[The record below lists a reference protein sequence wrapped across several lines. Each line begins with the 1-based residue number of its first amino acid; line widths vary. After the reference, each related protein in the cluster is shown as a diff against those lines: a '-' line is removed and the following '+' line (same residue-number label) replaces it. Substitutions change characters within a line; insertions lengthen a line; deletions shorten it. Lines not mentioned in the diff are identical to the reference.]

1 MINDIRNSDMDSSLL
16 KVFVEVARE
25 NSITK
30 AASKLKFAQSNVT
43 SRIKQLEK
51 SLGFA
56 LFHRVPKGVI
66 LSKEGEKLYPYAV
79 EIVKKV
85 ELATFSMKNINNQ
98 EHLIIGS
105 TESNATTRII
115 PFLQQ
120 LHGDFPNTSLELITN
135 TTREITKELLD
146 YKVDIAFISGIP
158 KSSDL
163 MILNKI
169 DENIV
174 IVEAENANPPNV
186 FLSFKKGCAYNE
198 FGQNYL
204 KNILQEDF
212 KTLEFGNYEIIL
224 GCVKAGMG
232 KSILPMSIVKKHK
245 YENDLKITALPKE
258 LANMPTCLVCRKD
271 NIPKIEGY
279 LKDYIF

>member
-1 MINDIRNSDMDSSLL
+1 MDSNLL

-25 NSITK
+25 KSITK
-30 AASKLKFAQSNVT
+30 AANNLEFAQSNVT

-85 ELATFSMKNINNQ
+85 KQATYDMKNIDNQ
-98 EHLIIGS
+98 EHLIVGS
-105 TESNATTRII
+105 TESNASTRIV
-115 PFLQQ
+115 PFLLQ
-120 LHGDFPNTSLELITN
+120 LHSDFPNMSLELITN

-146 YKVDIAFISGIP
+146 YKVDIAFISGEP
-158 KSSDL
+158 KHEDL
-163 MILNKI
+163 IILNKI
-169 DENIV
+169 DEEIV
-174 IVEAENANPPNV
+174 LVEAKNENSPNV
-186 FLSFKKGCAYNE
+186 FLSFKNGCAYNE

-204 KNILQEDF
+204 KEFSDENF
-212 KTLEFGNYEIIL
+212 KNLEFGNYETIL

-232 KSILPMSIVKKHK
+232 KSLLPLSIVKKLK
-245 YENDLKITALPKE
+245 YEKDLKIINLPKE
-258 LANMPTCLVCRKD
+258 LANIPTCLVCRKD
-271 NIPKIEGY
+271 NIPKIKSY
-279 LKDYIF
+279 LKDYNF

>member
-1 MINDIRNSDMDSSLL
+1 MDSSLL

-30 AASKLKFAQSNVT
+30 AANKLNFAQSNVT

-105 TESNATTRII
+105 TESNATTRIV
-115 PFLQQ
+115 PFLVQ
-120 LHGDFPNTSLELITN
+120 LHSDFPNMSLELITN

-158 KSSDL
+158 KHSDL
-163 MILNKI
+163 IVLNKVEE
-169 DENIV
+169 DIV
-174 IVEAENANPPNV
+174 VVEPKIGDAPNV
-186 FLSFKKGCAYNE
+186 FLSFKNGCAYNE
-198 FGQNYL
+198 FGQTYL
-204 KNILQEDF
+204 KNSSNEGF

-232 KSILPMSIVKKHK
+232 KSLLPMSIVKKHK

-271 NIPKIEGY
+271 NIPKIEEY
-279 LKDYIF
+279 LENYSF

>member
-1 MINDIRNSDMDSSLL
+1 MDSSLL

-30 AASKLKFAQSNVT
+30 AANKLNFAQSNVT

-56 LFHRVPKGVI
+56 LFHRVPKGAI
-66 LSKEGEKLYPYAV
+66 LSKEGETLYPYAV

-98 EHLIIGS
+98 EHLLIGS
-105 TESNATTRII
+105 TESNATTRIV
-115 PFLQQ
+115 PFLVQ
-120 LHGDFPNTSLELITN
+120 LHSDFPNMSLELITN

-146 YKVDIAFISGIP
+146 YKVDIAFISGVP
-158 KSSDL
+158 KHSDL
-163 MILNKI
+163 IVLNKVEE
-169 DENIV
+169 DIV
-174 IVEAENANPPNV
+174 VVEPKIGDAPNV
-186 FLSFKKGCAYNE
+186 FLSFKNGCAYNE
-198 FGQNYL
+198 FGQTYL
-204 KNILQEDF
+204 KNSSNEDF

-232 KSILPMSIVKKHK
+232 KSLLPMSIVKKHK

-271 NIPKIEGY
+271 NIPKIEEY
-279 LKDYIF
+279 LENYSF

>member
-1 MINDIRNSDMDSSLL
+1 MDSSLL

-30 AASKLKFAQSNVT
+30 AANKLNFAQSNVT

-105 TESNATTRII
+105 TESNATTRIV
-115 PFLQQ
+115 PFLVQ
-120 LHGDFPNTSLELITN
+120 LHSDFPNMSLELITN

-158 KSSDL
+158 KHSDL
-163 MILNKI
+163 IVLNKVEE
-169 DENIV
+169 DIV
-174 IVEAENANPPNV
+174 VVEPKIGDAPNV
-186 FLSFKKGCAYNE
+186 FLSFKNGCAYNE

-204 KNILQEDF
+204 KNSSNEDF
-212 KTLEFGNYEIIL
+212 KTLEIGNYEIIL

-232 KSILPMSIVKKHK
+232 KSLLPMSIVKKHK

-271 NIPKIEGY
+271 NIPKIEEY
-279 LKDYIF
+279 LENYSF

>member
-1 MINDIRNSDMDSSLL
+1 MDSSLL

-30 AASKLKFAQSNVT
+30 AANKLNFAQSNVT

-98 EHLIIGS
+98 EHLLIGS
-105 TESNATTRII
+105 TESNATTRIV
-115 PFLQQ
+115 PFLVQ
-120 LHGDFPNTSLELITN
+120 LHSDFPNMSLELITN

-158 KSSDL
+158 KHSDL
-163 MILNKI
+163 IVLNKVEE
-169 DENIV
+169 DIV
-174 IVEAENANPPNV
+174 VVEPKIGDAPNV
-186 FLSFKKGCAYNE
+186 FLSFKNGCAYNE

-204 KNILQEDF
+204 KNSSNEDF

-232 KSILPMSIVKKHK
+232 KSLLPMSIVKKHK

-271 NIPKIEGY
+271 NIPKIEEY
-279 LKDYIF
+279 LENYSF

>member
-30 AASKLKFAQSNVT
+30 AATKLKFAQSNVT

-120 LHGDFPNTSLELITN
+120 LHNDFPNTSLELITN

-158 KSSDL
+158 KSGDL

-169 DENIV
+169 DEDIV

>member
-1 MINDIRNSDMDSSLL
+1 MINDIRESDMDSSLL

-120 LHGDFPNTSLELITN
+120 LHSDFPNMSLELITN

-158 KSSDL
+158 KSGDL

-169 DENIV
+169 DEDIV

-271 NIPKIEGY
+271 NMPKIEGY

>member
-30 AASKLKFAQSNVT
+30 AATKLKFAQSNVT

-169 DENIV
+169 DEDIV

-271 NIPKIEGY
+271 NIPKIEEY
-279 LKDYIF
+279 LKGYGF

>member
-1 MINDIRNSDMDSSLL
+1 MDSSLL

-30 AASKLKFAQSNVT
+30 AANKLNFAQSNVT

-66 LSKEGEKLYPYAV
+66 LSKEGEKLYPYAL

-85 ELATFSMKNINNQ
+85 ELATFSMKNITNQ

-115 PFLQQ
+115 PFLVQ
-120 LHGDFPNTSLELITN
+120 LHNDFPNMSLELITN

-158 KSSDL
+158 KNSEL
-163 MILNKI
+163 IVLNKVE
-169 DENIV
+169 ENIV
-174 IVEAENANPPNV
+174 IVEPKMENAPNV
-186 FLSFKKGCAYNE
+186 FLSFKNGCAYNE

-204 KNILQEDF
+204 KNSSDEDF

-232 KSILPMSIVKKHK
+232 KSLLPLSIVKKHQ
-245 YENDLKITALPKE
+245 YENDLKITSLTKE

-271 NIPKIEGY
+271 NIPKIEKY
-279 LKDYIF
+279 LKEYLF

>member
-1 MINDIRNSDMDSSLL
+1 MDSSLL

-30 AASKLKFAQSNVT
+30 AATKLKFAQSNVT

-120 LHGDFPNTSLELITN
+120 LHNDFPNTSLELITN

-169 DENIV
+169 DEDIV

-271 NIPKIEGY
+271 NMPKIEEY

>member
-1 MINDIRNSDMDSSLL
+1 MDSSLL

-30 AASKLKFAQSNVT
+30 AANKLNFAQSNVT

-66 LSKEGEKLYPYAV
+66 LSKEGEKLYPYAL

-85 ELATFSMKNINNQ
+85 ELATFSMKNITNQ

-115 PFLQQ
+115 PFLVQ
-120 LHGDFPNTSLELITN
+120 LHNDFPNMSLELITN

-158 KSSDL
+158 KNSEL
-163 MILNKI
+163 IVLNKVE
-169 DENIV
+169 ENIV
-174 IVEAENANPPNV
+174 IVEPKMENAPNV
-186 FLSFKKGCAYNE
+186 FLSFKNGCAYNE

-204 KNILQEDF
+204 KNSSDEDF

-232 KSILPMSIVKKHK
+232 KSLLPLSIVKKHQ
-245 YENDLKITALPKE
+245 YENDLKITSLPKE

-271 NIPKIEGY
+271 NIPKIEKY
-279 LKDYIF
+279 LKEYLF

>member
-1 MINDIRNSDMDSSLL
+1 MDSSLL

-30 AASKLKFAQSNVT
+30 AANKLNFAQSNVT

-51 SLGFA
+51 SLGFT

-66 LSKEGEKLYPYAV
+66 LSKGGEKLYPYAV

-105 TESNATTRII
+105 TESNATTRIV
-115 PFLQQ
+115 PFLVQ
-120 LHGDFPNTSLELITN
+120 LHSDFPNMSLELITN

-146 YKVDIAFISGIP
+146 YKVDIAFISGVP
-158 KSSDL
+158 KHNDL
-163 MILNKI
+163 IVLNKV
-169 DENIV
+169 DEDIV
-174 IVEAENANPPNV
+174 IVEPKIGNAPNV
-186 FLSFKKGCAYNE
+186 FLSFKTGCAYNE
-198 FGQNYL
+198 FGQTYL
-204 KNILQEDF
+204 KNNSNEDF

-224 GCVKAGMG
+224 GCVKAAMG
-232 KSILPMSIVKKHK
+232 KSLLPLSIVKKHK
-245 YENDLKITALPKE
+245 YENDLKITNLPKE

-271 NIPKIEGY
+271 NIPKIEDY
-279 LKDYIF
+279 LKGYSF

>member
-1 MINDIRNSDMDSSLL
+1 MDSSLL

-30 AASKLKFAQSNVT
+30 AANKLNFAQSNVT

-79 EIVKKV
+79 EIVKKI

-105 TESNATTRII
+105 TESNASTRIV
-115 PFLQQ
+115 PFLLQ
-120 LHGDFPNTSLELITN
+120 LHSDFPNMSLELITN

-158 KSSDL
+158 NNNDL
-163 MILNKI
+163 VILNKI
-169 DENIV
+169 DEKIV
-174 IVEAENANPPNV
+174 IVESKNENSPNI
-186 FLSFKKGCAYNE
+186 FLSFKNGCAYNE

-204 KNILQEDF
+204 KEISNEDF
-212 KTLEFGNYEIIL
+212 KTLEFGNYETIL

-232 KSILPMSIVKKHK
+232 RSLLPISIVKKLK
-245 YENDLKITALPKE
+245 YEKDLKIIDLPNK

-271 NIPKIEGY
+271 NIPKIENY
-279 LKDYIF
+279 LKNYDF

>member
-1 MINDIRNSDMDSSLL
+1 MDSSLL

-30 AASKLKFAQSNVT
+30 AANKLNFAQSNVT

-98 EHLIIGS
+98 EHLLIGS
-105 TESNATTRII
+105 TESNATTRIV
-115 PFLQQ
+115 PFLVQ
-120 LHGDFPNTSLELITN
+120 LHSDFPNMSLELITN

-146 YKVDIAFISGIP
+146 YKVDIAFISGVP
-158 KSSDL
+158 KHSDL
-163 MILNKI
+163 IVLNKVEE
-169 DENIV
+169 DIV
-174 IVEAENANPPNV
+174 VVEPKIGDAPNV
-186 FLSFKKGCAYNE
+186 FLSFKNGCAYNE

-204 KNILQEDF
+204 KNSSNEDF

-224 GCVKAGMG
+224 GCVKAEKG
-232 KSILPMSIVKKHK
+232 KSLLPMSIVKKHK

-271 NIPKIEGY
+271 NIPKIEEY
-279 LKDYIF
+279 LENYSF

>member
-1 MINDIRNSDMDSSLL
+1 MDSSLL

-30 AASKLKFAQSNVT
+30 AANKLNFAQSNVT

-85 ELATFSMKNINNQ
+85 ELATFSMKNINKQ

-105 TESNATTRII
+105 TESNATTRIV
-115 PFLQQ
+115 PFLVQ
-120 LHGDFPNTSLELITN
+120 LHSDFPNMSLELITN

-146 YKVDIAFISGIP
+146 YKVDIAFISGVP
-158 KSSDL
+158 KHNDL
-163 MILNKI
+163 TVLNKV
-169 DENIV
+169 DEDIV
-174 IVEAENANPPNV
+174 IVEPKIGNAPNV
-186 FLSFKKGCAYNE
+186 FLSFKNGCAYNE

-204 KNILQEDF
+204 KNSSNEDF

-224 GCVKAGMG
+224 GCVKAAMG
-232 KSILPMSIVKKHK
+232 KSLLPLSIVKKHN
-245 YENDLKITALPKE
+245 YENDLKITILPKE
-258 LANMPTCLVCRKD
+258 LVDMPTCLVCRKD
-271 NIPKIEGY
+271 NIPKIENY
-279 LKDYIF
+279 LKEYNFS

>member
-1 MINDIRNSDMDSSLL
+1 MDSSLL
-16 KVFVEVARE
+16 KVFVEVAQE

-30 AASKLKFAQSNVT
+30 AANKLNFAQSNVT

-105 TESNATTRII
+105 TESNATTRIV
-115 PFLQQ
+115 PFLVQ
-120 LHGDFPNTSLELITN
+120 LHSDFPNMSLELITN

-158 KSSDL
+158 KHSDL
-163 MILNKI
+163 IVLNKVEE
-169 DENIV
+169 DIV
-174 IVEAENANPPNV
+174 VVEPKIGDAPNV
-186 FLSFKKGCAYNE
+186 FLSFKNGCAYNE
-198 FGQNYL
+198 FGQTYL
-204 KNILQEDF
+204 KNSSNEDF

-232 KSILPMSIVKKHK
+232 KSLLPMSIVKKHK

-271 NIPKIEGY
+271 NIPKIEEY
-279 LKDYIF
+279 LENYSF

>member
-1 MINDIRNSDMDSSLL
+1 MDSSLL

-30 AASKLKFAQSNVT
+30 AANKLNFAQSNVT

-105 TESNATTRII
+105 TESNATTRIV
-115 PFLQQ
+115 PFLVQ
-120 LHGDFPNTSLELITN
+120 LHSDFPNMSLELITN

-158 KSSDL
+158 KHSDL
-163 MILNKI
+163 IVLNKVEE
-169 DENIV
+169 DIV
-174 IVEAENANPPNV
+174 IVEPKTGDAPNV
-186 FLSFKKGCAYNE
+186 FLSFKNGCAYNE
-198 FGQNYL
+198 FGQTYL
-204 KNILQEDF
+204 KNSSNEDF

-232 KSILPMSIVKKHK
+232 KSLLPMSIVKKHK
-245 YENDLKITALPKE
+245 YENDLKITTLPKE

-271 NIPKIEGY
+271 NIPKIEEY
-279 LKDYIF
+279 LENYSF

>member
-1 MINDIRNSDMDSSLL
+1 MDSSLL

-30 AASKLKFAQSNVT
+30 AANKLNFAQSNVT

-105 TESNATTRII
+105 TESNATTRIV
-115 PFLQQ
+115 PFLVQ
-120 LHGDFPNTSLELITN
+120 LHSDFPNMSLELITN

-146 YKVDIAFISGIP
+146 YKVDIAFISGVP
-158 KSSDL
+158 KHSDL
-163 MILNKI
+163 IVLNKVEE
-169 DENIV
+169 DIV
-174 IVEAENANPPNV
+174 VVEPKIGDAPNV
-186 FLSFKKGCAYNE
+186 FLSFKNGCAYNE

-204 KNILQEDF
+204 KNSSNEDF

-232 KSILPMSIVKKHK
+232 KSLLPMSIVKKHK

-271 NIPKIEGY
+271 NIPKIEEY
-279 LKDYIF
+279 LENYSF

>member
-1 MINDIRNSDMDSSLL
+1 MDSNLL

-25 NSITK
+25 KSITK
-30 AASKLKFAQSNVT
+30 AANNLEFAQSNVT

-85 ELATFSMKNINNQ
+85 KQATYDMKNIDNQ
-98 EHLIIGS
+98 EHLIVGS
-105 TESNATTRII
+105 TESNASTRIV
-115 PFLQQ
+115 PFLLQ
-120 LHGDFPNTSLELITN
+120 LHSDFPNMSLELITN

-146 YKVDIAFISGIP
+146 YKVDIAFMSGEP
-158 KSSDL
+158 KHEDL
-163 MILNKI
+163 VILNKI
-169 DENIV
+169 DEEIV
-174 IVEAENANPPNV
+174 LVEAKNENTPNV
-186 FLSFKKGCAYNE
+186 FLSFKNGCAYNE

-204 KNILQEDF
+204 KEFSDENF
-212 KTLEFGNYEIIL
+212 KNLEFGNYETIL

-232 KSILPMSIVKKHK
+232 KSFLPLSIVKKLK
-245 YENDLKITALPKE
+245 YEDDLKIINLPKQ
-258 LANMPTCLVCRKD
+258 LANIPTYLVCRKD
-271 NIPKIEGY
+271 NIPKIKNY
-279 LKDYIF
+279 LKEYNF

>member
-1 MINDIRNSDMDSSLL
+1 MDSSLL

-30 AASKLKFAQSNVT
+30 AANKLNFAQSNVT

-98 EHLIIGS
+98 EHLLIGS
-105 TESNATTRII
+105 TESNATTRIV
-115 PFLQQ
+115 PFLVQ
-120 LHGDFPNTSLELITN
+120 LHSDFPNMSLELITN

-146 YKVDIAFISGIP
+146 YKVDIAFISGVP
-158 KSSDL
+158 KHSDL
-163 MILNKI
+163 IVLNKVEE
-169 DENIV
+169 DIV
-174 IVEAENANPPNV
+174 VVEPKIGDAPNV
-186 FLSFKKGCAYNE
+186 FLSFKNGCAYNE
-198 FGQNYL
+198 FGQTYL
-204 KNILQEDF
+204 KNFTFVFISF
-212 KTLEFGNYEIIL
+212 IKTENIEPL
-224 GCVKAGMG
+224 
-232 KSILPMSIVKKHK
+232 K
-245 YENDLKITALPKE
+245 Y
-258 LANMPTCLVCRKD
+258 PT
-271 NIPKIEGY
+271 
-279 LKDYIF
+279 

>member
-1 MINDIRNSDMDSSLL
+1 MDSSLL

-30 AASKLKFAQSNVT
+30 AANKLNFAQSNVT

-85 ELATFSMKNINNQ
+85 ELATFSMKNIDNQ

-105 TESNATTRII
+105 TESNATTRIV
-115 PFLQQ
+115 PFLVQ
-120 LHGDFPNTSLELITN
+120 LHSDFPNMSLELITN
-135 TTREITKELLD
+135 TTREITKELLN
-146 YKVDIAFISGIP
+146 YKVDIAFISGVP
-158 KSSDL
+158 KHNDL
-163 MILNKI
+163 IVLNKVNE
-169 DENIV
+169 DIV
-174 IVEAENANPPNV
+174 IVEPKIGNAPNV
-186 FLSFKKGCAYNE
+186 FLSFKNGCAYNE

-204 KNILQEDF
+204 KNSSNEDF

-224 GCVKAGMG
+224 GCVKAAMG
-232 KSILPMSIVKKHK
+232 KSLLPLSIVKKHQ
-245 YENDLKITALPKE
+245 YENDLKITNLPKE

-271 NIPKIEGY
+271 NIPKIESY
-279 LKDYIF
+279 LKGYNF

>member
-1 MINDIRNSDMDSSLL
+1 MDSSLL
-16 KVFVEVARE
+16 KVFVEVAQE

-30 AASKLKFAQSNVT
+30 AANKLNFAQSNVT

-51 SLGFA
+51 SLGFS

-105 TESNATTRII
+105 TESNATTRIV

-120 LHGDFPNTSLELITN
+120 LHSDFPNMSLELITN

-169 DENIV
+169 DEDIV

-204 KNILQEDF
+204 KTNSNEDF

-232 KSILPMSIVKKHK
+232 KSLLPMSIVKKHK
-245 YENDLKITALPKE
+245 YENDLKITTLPKE

-271 NIPKIEGY
+271 NIPKIEDY
-279 LKDYIF
+279 LKAYNF

>member
-1 MINDIRNSDMDSSLL
+1 MDSNLL

-25 NSITK
+25 KSITK
-30 AASKLKFAQSNVT
+30 AANNLEFAQSNVT

-85 ELATFSMKNINNQ
+85 KQATYDMKNIDNQ
-98 EHLIIGS
+98 EHLIVGS
-105 TESNATTRII
+105 TESNASTRIV
-115 PFLQQ
+115 PFLLQ
-120 LHGDFPNTSLELITN
+120 LHSDFPNMSLELITN

-146 YKVDIAFISGIP
+146 YKVDIAFMSGEP
-158 KSSDL
+158 KHEDL
-163 MILNKI
+163 VVLNKI
-169 DENIV
+169 DEEIV
-174 IVEAENANPPNV
+174 LVEPKNENTPNV
-186 FLSFKKGCAYNE
+186 FLSFKNGCAYNE

-204 KNILQEDF
+204 KEFSDENF
-212 KTLEFGNYEIIL
+212 KNLEFGNYETIL

-232 KSILPMSIVKKHK
+232 KSFLPLSIVKKLK
-245 YENDLKITALPKE
+245 YEDDLKIINLPKQ
-258 LANMPTCLVCRKD
+258 LANIPTCLVCRKD
-271 NIPKIEGY
+271 NIPKIENY
-279 LKDYIF
+279 LKEYNF

>member
-1 MINDIRNSDMDSSLL
+1 MDSSLL

-30 AASKLKFAQSNVT
+30 AANKLNFAQSNVT

-85 ELATFSMKNINNQ
+85 ELATFSMKNINKQ

-105 TESNATTRII
+105 TESNATTRIV
-115 PFLQQ
+115 PFLVQ
-120 LHGDFPNTSLELITN
+120 LHSDFPNMSLELITN

-158 KSSDL
+158 KHSDL
-163 MILNKI
+163 IVLNKVEE
-169 DENIV
+169 DIV
-174 IVEAENANPPNV
+174 VVEPKIGDAPNV
-186 FLSFKKGCAYNE
+186 FLSFKNGCAYNE
-198 FGQNYL
+198 FGQTYL
-204 KNILQEDF
+204 KNSSNEDF

-232 KSILPMSIVKKHK
+232 KSLLPMSIVKKHK

-271 NIPKIEGY
+271 NIPKIEEY
-279 LKDYIF
+279 LENYSF

>member
-1 MINDIRNSDMDSSLL
+1 MDSSLL

-30 AASKLKFAQSNVT
+30 AANKLNFAQSNVT

-98 EHLIIGS
+98 EHLLIGS
-105 TESNATTRII
+105 TESNATTRIV
-115 PFLQQ
+115 PFLVQ
-120 LHGDFPNTSLELITN
+120 LHNDFPNMSLELITN

-146 YKVDIAFISGIP
+146 YKVDIAFISGVP
-158 KSSDL
+158 KHSDL
-163 MILNKI
+163 IVLNKVEE
-169 DENIV
+169 DIV
-174 IVEAENANPPNV
+174 VVEPKIGDAPNV
-186 FLSFKKGCAYNE
+186 FLSFKNGCAYNE
-198 FGQNYL
+198 FGQTYL
-204 KNILQEDF
+204 KNSSNEDF

-232 KSILPMSIVKKHK
+232 KSLLPMSIVKKHK

-271 NIPKIEGY
+271 NIPKIEEY
-279 LKDYIF
+279 LENYSF

>member
-1 MINDIRNSDMDSSLL
+1 MDSSLL

-30 AASKLKFAQSNVT
+30 AANKLNFAQSNVT

-85 ELATFSMKNINNQ
+85 ELATFSMKNINKQ

-105 TESNATTRII
+105 TESNATTRIV
-115 PFLQQ
+115 PFLVQ
-120 LHGDFPNTSLELITN
+120 LHSDFPNMSLELITN

-146 YKVDIAFISGIP
+146 YKVDIAFISGVP
-158 KSSDL
+158 KHNDL
-163 MILNKI
+163 IVLNKV
-169 DENIV
+169 DEDIV
-174 IVEAENANPPNV
+174 IVEPLIGNAPNV
-186 FLSFKKGCAYNE
+186 FLSFKNGCAYNE

-204 KNILQEDF
+204 KNSSNEDF

-224 GCVKAGMG
+224 GCVKAAMG
-232 KSILPMSIVKKHK
+232 KSLLPLSIVKKHN
-245 YENDLKITALPKE
+245 YENDLKITILPKE
-258 LANMPTCLVCRKD
+258 LVDMPTCLVCRKD
-271 NIPKIEGY
+271 NIPKIEEY
-279 LKDYIF
+279 LENYSF

>member
-1 MINDIRNSDMDSSLL
+1 MDSSLL

-30 AASKLKFAQSNVT
+30 AANKLNFAQSNVT

-85 ELATFSMKNINNQ
+85 ELATFSMKNIDNQ

-105 TESNATTRII
+105 TESNATTRIV
-115 PFLQQ
+115 PFLVQ
-120 LHGDFPNTSLELITN
+120 LHSDFPNMSLELITN
-135 TTREITKELLD
+135 TTREITKELLN
-146 YKVDIAFISGIP
+146 YKVDIAFISGVP
-158 KSSDL
+158 KHSDL
-163 MILNKI
+163 IVLNKVEE
-169 DENIV
+169 DIV
-174 IVEAENANPPNV
+174 IVEPKIGDAPNV
-186 FLSFKKGCAYNE
+186 FLSFKNGCAYNE
-198 FGQNYL
+198 FGQTYL
-204 KNILQEDF
+204 KNSSNEDF

-224 GCVKAGMG
+224 GCVKATMG
-232 KSILPMSIVKKHK
+232 KSLLPLSIVKKHQ
-245 YENDLKITALPKE
+245 YENDLKITNLPKE

-271 NIPKIEGY
+271 NIPKIESY
-279 LKDYIF
+279 LKGYNF

>member
-1 MINDIRNSDMDSSLL
+1 MDSNLL

-25 NSITK
+25 KSITK
-30 AASKLKFAQSNVT
+30 AANNLEFAQSNVT

-85 ELATFSMKNINNQ
+85 KQATYDMKNIDNQ
-98 EHLIIGS
+98 EHLIVGS
-105 TESNATTRII
+105 TESNASTRIV
-115 PFLQQ
+115 PFLLQ
-120 LHGDFPNTSLELITN
+120 LHNDFPNMSLELITN

-146 YKVDIAFISGIP
+146 YKVDIAFISGEP
-158 KSSDL
+158 KHEDL
-163 MILNKI
+163 IILNKI
-169 DENIV
+169 DEEIV
-174 IVEAENANPPNV
+174 LVEAQNENSPNV
-186 FLSFKKGCAYNE
+186 FLSFKNGCAYNE

-204 KNILQEDF
+204 REFSDENFKN
-212 KTLEFGNYEIIL
+212 LEFGNYETIL

-232 KSILPMSIVKKHK
+232 KSLLPLSIVKKLK
-245 YENDLKITALPKE
+245 YEKDLRIIYLPKE
-258 LANMPTCLVCRKD
+258 LANIPTCLVCRKD
-271 NIPKIEGY
+271 NIPKIDNY
-279 LKDYIF
+279 LKEYDFSKFDK

>member
-1 MINDIRNSDMDSSLL
+1 MDSSLL

-30 AASKLKFAQSNVT
+30 AANKLNFAQSNVT

-85 ELATFSMKNINNQ
+85 ELATFSMKNINKQ

-105 TESNATTRII
+105 TESNATTRIV
-115 PFLQQ
+115 PFLVQ
-120 LHGDFPNTSLELITN
+120 LHSDFPNMSLELITN

-146 YKVDIAFISGIP
+146 YKVDIAFISGVP
-158 KSSDL
+158 KHSDL
-163 MILNKI
+163 IVLNKVEE
-169 DENIV
+169 DIV
-174 IVEAENANPPNV
+174 VVEPKIGDAPNV
-186 FLSFKKGCAYNE
+186 FLSFKNGCAYNE
-198 FGQNYL
+198 FGQTYL
-204 KNILQEDF
+204 KNSSNEDF

-232 KSILPMSIVKKHK
+232 KSLLPMSIVKKHK

-271 NIPKIEGY
+271 NIPKIEEY
-279 LKDYIF
+279 LENYSF

>member
-1 MINDIRNSDMDSSLL
+1 MDSSLL

-30 AASKLKFAQSNVT
+30 AANKLNFAQSNVT

-98 EHLIIGS
+98 EHLLIGS
-105 TESNATTRII
+105 TESNATTRIV
-115 PFLQQ
+115 PFLVQ
-120 LHGDFPNTSLELITN
+120 LHSDFPNMSLELITN

-146 YKVDIAFISGIP
+146 YKVDIAFISGVP
-158 KSSDL
+158 KHSDL
-163 MILNKI
+163 IVLNKVEE
-169 DENIV
+169 DIV
-174 IVEAENANPPNV
+174 VVEPKIGDAPNV
-186 FLSFKKGCAYNE
+186 FLSFKNGCAYNE
-198 FGQNYL
+198 FGQTYL
-204 KNILQEDF
+204 KNSSNEDF

-232 KSILPMSIVKKHK
+232 KSLLPMSIVKKHK

-271 NIPKIEGY
+271 NIPKIEDY
-279 LKDYIF
+279 LKEYSF

>member
-1 MINDIRNSDMDSSLL
+1 MDSSLL

-30 AASKLKFAQSNVT
+30 AANKLNFAQSNVT

-98 EHLIIGS
+98 EHLLIGS
-105 TESNATTRII
+105 TESNATTRIV
-115 PFLQQ
+115 PFLVQ
-120 LHGDFPNTSLELITN
+120 LHSDFPNMSLELITN

-146 YKVDIAFISGIP
+146 YKVDIAFISGVP
-158 KSSDL
+158 KHSDL
-163 MILNKI
+163 IVLNKVEE
-169 DENIV
+169 DIV
-174 IVEAENANPPNV
+174 IVEPKTGDAPNV
-186 FLSFKKGCAYNE
+186 FLSFKNGCAYNE
-198 FGQNYL
+198 FGQTYL
-204 KNILQEDF
+204 KNSSNEDF

-224 GCVKAGMG
+224 GCVKAAMG
-232 KSILPMSIVKKHK
+232 NSLLPLSIVKKHK
-245 YENDLKITALPKE
+245 YENDLKITNLPKE

-271 NIPKIEGY
+271 NIPKIEDY
-279 LKDYIF
+279 LKEYNFS

>member
-1 MINDIRNSDMDSSLL
+1 MINDIRKRDMDSNLL

-25 NSITK
+25 KSITK
-30 AASKLKFAQSNVT
+30 AANNLEFAQSNVT

-85 ELATFSMKNINNQ
+85 KQATYDMKNIDNQ
-98 EHLIIGS
+98 EHLIVGS
-105 TESNATTRII
+105 TESNASTRIV
-115 PFLQQ
+115 PFLLQ
-120 LHGDFPNTSLELITN
+120 LHSDFPNMSLELITN

-146 YKVDIAFISGIP
+146 YKVDIAFMSGEP
-158 KSSDL
+158 KHEDL
-163 MILNKI
+163 VVLNKI
-169 DENIV
+169 DEEIV
-174 IVEAENANPPNV
+174 LVEAKNENTPNV
-186 FLSFKKGCAYNE
+186 FLSFKNGCAYNE

-204 KNILQEDF
+204 KEFSDENF
-212 KTLEFGNYEIIL
+212 KNLEFGNYETIL

-232 KSILPMSIVKKHK
+232 KSLLPLSIVKKLK
-245 YENDLKITALPKE
+245 YEDDLKIINLPKQ
-258 LANMPTCLVCRKD
+258 LANIPTCLVCRKD
-271 NIPKIEGY
+271 NIPKIKNY
-279 LKDYIF
+279 LKEYNF